1 MNAKTYIKRSERLV
15 FHRPLPSSI
24 DRAIVSSLHNVSKSG
39 CMLNSKAWLK
49 VNRDVHEIKIQP
61 PDSRPFSLK
70 GQIVRAKMVP
80 SNGSIL
86 YELGIRF
93 EQRDPAYP
101 LFLEW
106 FEKLPEEL
114 KDRVTRKS

>member
-1 MNAKTYIKRSERLV
+1 MKARTYIKRSQRLE

-24 DRAIVSSLHNVSKSG
+24 DRAIVSSLHNLSKSG
-39 CMLNSKAWLK
+39 CMLNAKAWIK
-49 VNRDVHEIKIQP
+49 VNQDLHEIKIHP
-61 PDSRPFSLK
+61 PDSQSFSLR

-93 EQRDPAYP
+93 EKGDPTYP

-106 FEKLPEEL
+106 FEKLPQEM
-114 KDRVTRKS
+114 KNKVTRKA